1 MLHFIQGVRIITP
14 MERIH
19 IHIPSQSKQSLADM
33 ANERGISIGELIRQA
48 IFQFIQSQK

>member
-1 MLHFIQGVRIITP
+1 

-33 ANERGISIGELIRQA
+33 ANERGISIGEVIRQA